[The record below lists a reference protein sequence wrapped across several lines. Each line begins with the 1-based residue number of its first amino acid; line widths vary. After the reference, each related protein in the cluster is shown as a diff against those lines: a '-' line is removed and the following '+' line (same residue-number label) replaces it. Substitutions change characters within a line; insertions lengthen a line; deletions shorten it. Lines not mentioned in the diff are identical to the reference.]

1 MIKSTV
7 TRIAVQAISL
17 LPGALGLVWL
27 VMGVWMVAIGRRRT
41 AALGGWVAAEG
52 TIVDRHGDTEG
63 LLVRNPHVRYVAPDG
78 SEHVVASKSRGDL
91 WEPGQA
97 VDIRVNPANPA
108 EAMLDTHAGRAQA
121 YLVVGWFIIVV
132 AILTFVGSALL
143 AWATPR

>member
-1 MIKSTV
+1 MRHVGLRVS
-7 TRIAVQAISL
+7 IADE
-17 LPGALGLVWL
+17 GY
-27 VMGVWMVAIGRRRT
+27 RRRQDP
-41 AALGGWVAAEG
+41 ASGGAGE
-52 TIVDRHGDTEG
+52 
-63 LLVRNPHVRYVAPDG
+63 G

>member
-1 MIKSTV
+1 V
-7 TRIAVQAISL
+7 NAAGEIA
-17 LPGALGLVWL
+17 GALIGLVWL

-63 LLVRNPHVRYVAPDG
+63 LLVRNVAPDG

>member
-1 MIKSTV
+1 MNAAGE
-7 TRIAVQAISL
+7 IA
-17 LPGALGLVWL
+17 GALIGLVWL

-52 TIVDRHGDTEG
+52 TIVDRHGDTDG